1 MSFREHPLSLRQN
14 FVKLWPNNIF
24 LPEKKPQAFHFVLF
38 YKTQILAEKVLQYWH
53 TRVINYRTEKNDQ
66 DCDQYLNTYKYQK
79 STKKRKRRHF
89 RGRWNIF
96 NDVAQEKH
104 KEMRE
109 ERALVKNSNHKAN
122 LLQHFIKIH
131 LYEQRLRELVE
142 VTASF
147 FGLLLRIREPIRRL
161 NFLSPQQ
168 MK

>member
-1 MSFREHPLSLRQN
+1 MSFREHPSSLRQN

-24 LPEKKPQAFHFVLF
+24 LPEEKPHAFHFVLF
-38 YKTQILAEKVLQYWH
+38 YKTQILAEKVLQYWY
-53 TRVINYRTEKNDQ
+53 TKVINYRTEKNEQ

-96 NDVAQEKH
+96 NDVGQETR
-104 KEMRE
+104 KERRE
-109 ERALVKNSNHKAN
+109 KRALVKNNNYKAN
-122 LLQHFIKIH
+122 LLQQFIKIH

-161 NFLSPQQ
+161 NFLSPRQ
-168 MK
+168 ME